1 MHFPDRHDY
10 QCESTKN
17 VNDPAILC
25 LIRKWVSLA
34 LIDLCEFVGCAFG
47 DAIIFDI
54 PDQAHRFEC
63 TSENVRAVPTA
74 DTYQGRRQR

>member
-1 MHFPDRHDY
+1 MHFPDRHGY
-10 QCESTKN
+10 QCDSTKN

-54 PDQAHRFEC
+54 PDQAH
-63 TSENVRAVPTA
+63 V
-74 DTYQGRRQR
+74 YK